1 VAKRASQANPIL
13 LLLGGLLNELILFPP
28 ATLGMMAQG
37 GTLIHV
43 LHVLGHLAKREIEI
57 SFELLILTACRAFTV
72 LMKVFIT

>member
-1 VAKRASQANPIL
+1 
-13 LLLGGLLNELILFPP
+13 
-28 ATLGMMAQG
+28 MMAQG
-37 GTLIHV
+37 GALIYF